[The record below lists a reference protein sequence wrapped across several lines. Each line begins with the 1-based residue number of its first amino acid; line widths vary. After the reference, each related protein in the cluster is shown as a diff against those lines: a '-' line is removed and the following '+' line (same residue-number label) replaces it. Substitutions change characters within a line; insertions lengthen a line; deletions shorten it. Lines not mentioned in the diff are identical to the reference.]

1 MPKTAPLKFLFNAFL
16 AHHCYDKRGAS
27 GVIIIDLEWNCGSDY
42 SGFDEILQIGAV
54 RIKALG
60 GSILGTFNVHVRP
73 QVNTTLH
80 PAAAI
85 LPELWH
91 SFADGVCFPVAF
103 LKFREWAQHEKDYAA
118 WGEDDFHVLQQNV
131 TYWNL
136 PPLSIRAAFNLQ
148 RGFGQRLGIT
158 AQIALCKAVSYCKIP
173 VSFTFHDALNDTM
186 YAALLTQWITLHD
199 LVVPPRAAGFRSCW
213 RWSATPFLPPAKKR
227 SKYLSSIQAVLN
239 FPRMRRQS
247 CPVCGRKLWVQSW
260 FQWQNSETY
269 YAPICCSTHGGFL
282 CRLTMTQYNGLYRG
296 CSAMV
301 CADRRELLR
310 FHAACAGNLLVCQ
323 NYKKFCAQIEE
334 RLQ

>member
-1 MPKTAPLKFLFNAFL
+1 M
-16 AHHCYDKRGAS
+16 
-27 GVIIIDLEWNCGSDY
+27 IIIDLEWNSGSDY

-54 RIKALG
+54 RIKTLG
-60 GSILGTFNVHVRP
+60 GCILDTFNIYVKP

-80 PAAAI
+80 PAAVK

-103 LKFREWAQHEKDYAA
+103 LKFREWARHEKDYAA
-118 WGEDDFHVLQQNV
+118 WGEEDFRVLQQNV
-131 TYWNL
+131 SFWNL
-136 PPLSIRAAFNLQ
+136 QPLSIRAAFNLQ

-173 VSFTFHDALNDTM
+173 VSFTFHDALNDAM

-199 LVVPPRAAGFRSCW
+199 LVVPPHAAGFRSCW

-227 SKYLSSIQAVLN
+227 SKYLPTVQAVLN

-247 CPVCGRKLWVQSW
+247 CPVCGRKLWVQVW
-260 FQWQNSETY
+260 LQWQDSENY

-310 FHAACAGNLLVCQ
+310 FHAACARNLLVCQ

-334 RLQ
+334 QLQ

>member
-16 AHHCYDKRGAS
+16 AHHRYDKRGAS
-27 GVIIIDLEWNCGSDY
+27 AMIIIDLEWNSGSDY

-54 RIKALG
+54 RIKTLG
-60 GSILGTFNVHVRP
+60 GCILDTFNIYVKP

-80 PAAAI
+80 PAAVK

-103 LKFREWAQHEKDYAA
+103 LKFREWARHEKDYAA
-118 WGEDDFHVLQQNV
+118 WGEEDFRVLQQNV
-131 TYWNL
+131 SFWNL
-136 PPLSIRAAFNLQ
+136 QPLSIRAAFNLQ

-173 VSFTFHDALNDTM
+173 VSFTFHDALNDAM

-199 LVVPPRAAGFRSCW
+199 LVVPPHAAGFRSCW

-239 FPRMRRQS
+239 FPRMRRQN
-247 CPVCGRKLWVQSW
+247 CPICGRKLWVQSW
-260 FQWQNSETY
+260 FQWQDGENY
-269 YAPICCSTHGGFL
+269 YAPLFCMEHGSFL
-282 CRLTMTQYNGLYRG
+282 CRLTLAAHDGLYRG
-296 CSAMV
+296 CSAIV
-301 CADRRELLR
+301 CTDRRELLR
-310 FHAACAGNLLVCQ
+310 FHAACSGNTFVCQ
-323 NYKKFCAQIEE
+323 NYKKYRNQIEV
-334 RLQ
+334 

>member
-1 MPKTAPLKFLFNAFL
+1 M
-16 AHHCYDKRGAS
+16 GAS

-54 RIKALG
+54 RIKALD
-60 GSILGTFNVHVRP
+60 GSISDTFNIYVRP
-73 QVNTTLH
+73 RGNTALH
-80 PAAAI
+80 PAAAK
-85 LPELWH
+85 LPELQR
-91 SFADGVCFPVAF
+91 SFTDGVCFPVAF
-103 LKFREWAQHEKDYAA
+103 LKFREWARHEKDYAA
-118 WGEDDFHVLQQNV
+118 WGEEDFRVLQQNV
-131 TYWNL
+131 SFWNL
-136 PPLSIRAAFNLQ
+136 QPLSIRAAFNLQ

-173 VSFTFHDALNDTM
+173 VSFTFHDALNDAM

-199 LVVPPRAAGFRSCW
+199 LVVPPHAAGFRGCW

-227 SKYLSSIQAVLN
+227 SKYLPTVQAVLN
-239 FPRMRRQS
+239 FPRMRQQN
-247 CPVCGRKLWVQSW
+247 CPICGRKLWAQSW
-260 FQWQNSETY
+260 LQWQNSENY
-269 YAPICCSTHGGFL
+269 YAPLFCTEHGGFL
-282 CRLTMTQYNGLYRG
+282 CRLTLAAHDGLYRG

-323 NYKKFCAQIEE
+323 NYKKFCARIEE

>member
-1 MPKTAPLKFLFNAFL
+1 MI
-16 AHHCYDKRGAS
+16 
-27 GVIIIDLEWNCGSDY
+27 VIDLEWNSGSDY

-54 RIKALG
+54 RISAFG
-60 GSILGTFNVHVRP
+60 GCILDTFNIYVKP

-103 LKFREWAQHEKDYAA
+103 LKFREWARHEKDYAA
-118 WGEDDFHVLQQNV
+118 WGEDDFRVLQQNV
-131 TYWNL
+131 SFWNL
-136 PPLSIRAAFNLQ
+136 KALPMRASFNLQ

-173 VSFTFHDALNDTM
+173 VSFTFHDALNDAM

-199 LVVPPRAAGFRSCW
+199 LVVPPYAAGFRSCW
-213 RWSATPFLPPAKKR
+213 RWSVTPFLPPAKKR
-227 SKYLSSIQAVLN
+227 SKYLPTVQAVLN
-239 FPRMRRQS
+239 FPRMRQQN
-247 CPVCGRKLWVQSW
+247 CPICGRKLWAQSW
-260 FQWQNSETY
+260 LQWQNSENN
-269 YAPICCSTHGGFL
+269 YAPLFCTEHGGFL
-282 CRLTMTQYNGLYRG
+282 CRLTLAAHDGLYRG

-310 FHAACAGNLLVCQ
+310 FHAACSGNTFVCQ
-323 NYKKFCAQIEE
+323 NYKKYRNQIEE
-334 RLQ
+334 

>member
-1 MPKTAPLKFLFNAFL
+1 M
-16 AHHCYDKRGAS
+16 GAS
-27 GVIIIDLEWNCGSDY
+27 GVIIIDLEWNSGSDY

-60 GSILGTFNVHVRP
+60 GSILDTFNIYVRP
-73 QVNTTLH
+73 RGNTALH
-80 PAAAI
+80 PAAAK
-85 LPELWH
+85 LPELQR
-91 SFADGVCFPVAF
+91 SFTDGVCFPVAY

-118 WGEDDFHVLQQNV
+118 WGEDDFRVLQQNV
-131 TYWNL
+131 SFWNL
-136 PPLSIRAAFNLQ
+136 KALPMRAAFNLQ

-173 VSFTFHDALNDTM
+173 ESFTFHDALNDAM
-186 YAALLTQWITLHD
+186 YAALLTPWITLQD
-199 LVVPPRAAGFRSCW
+199 LVVPPRAAGFRNCW
-213 RWSATPFLPPAKKR
+213 RWSVTPFLPPTKKR
-227 SKYLSSIQAVLN
+227 SKYLPTVQAVLN

-296 CSAMV
+296 CSAIV
-301 CADRRELLR
+301 CANRRELLR
-310 FHAACAGNLLVCQ
+310 FHAACGGNTFVCQ
-323 NYKKFCAQIEE
+323 NYKKFCARIEE
-334 RLQ
+334 RLQCFL

>member
-1 MPKTAPLKFLFNAFL
+1 MI
-16 AHHCYDKRGAS
+16 
-27 GVIIIDLEWNCGSDY
+27 VIDLEWNSGSDY
-42 SGFDEILQIGAV
+42 SGFDEILQISAV
-54 RIKALG
+54 RISALG
-60 GSILGTFNVHVRP
+60 GCILDTFNIYVKP

-103 LKFREWAQHEKDYAA
+103 LKFREWARHEKDYAA
-118 WGEDDFHVLQQNV
+118 WGEDDFRVLQQNV
-131 TYWNL
+131 SFWNL
-136 PPLSIRAAFNLQ
+136 KALPMRASFNLQ

-173 VSFTFHDALNDTM
+173 VSFTFHDALNDAM

-199 LVVPPRAAGFRSCW
+199 LVVPPHAAGFRSCW

-239 FPRMRRQS
+239 FPRMRRQN
-247 CPVCGRKLWVQSW
+247 CPICGRKLWVQSW
-260 FQWQNSETY
+260 FQWQDGENY
-269 YAPICCSTHGGFL
+269 YTPLFCTEHGGFL
-282 CRLTMTQYNGLYRG
+282 CRLTLAAHDGLYRG

-301 CADRRELLR
+301 CADRQELLR
-310 FHAACAGNLLVCQ
+310 FHAACSGNTFVCQ
-323 NYKKFCAQIEE
+323 NYKKYRNQIEE
-334 RLQ
+334 

>member
-1 MPKTAPLKFLFNAFL
+1 M
-16 AHHCYDKRGAS
+16 
-27 GVIIIDLEWNCGSDY
+27 IIIDLEWNSGSDY

-54 RIKALG
+54 QIKTLG
-60 GSILGTFNVHVRP
+60 GSILDTFNIYVRP
-73 QVNTTLH
+73 RGNTALH

-103 LKFREWAQHEKDYAA
+103 LKFREWARHEKDYAA
-118 WGEDDFHVLQQNV
+118 WGEEDFRVLQQNV
-131 TYWNL
+131 SFWNL

-173 VSFTFHDALNDTM
+173 VSFTFHDALNDAM

-199 LVVPPRAAGFRSCW
+199 LVVPPRAAGFRNCW
-213 RWSATPFLPPAKKR
+213 RWSVTPFLPPTKKR

-239 FPRMRRQS
+239 FPRMRRQN
-247 CPVCGRKLWVQSW
+247 CPICGRMLWVQSW

-296 CSAMV
+296 CSAIV

-310 FHAACAGNLLVCQ
+310 FHAACSGNTFVCQ
-323 NYKKFCAQIEE
+323 NYKKYRNQIEE
-334 RLQ
+334 